1 MSTLHHGGGPTHD
14 GARSGATRSP
24 AARSRGTRYDV
35 LVVGAG
41 PGGLATALSAA
52 RHGARVLV
60 VERHPGTS
68 TRPRATG
75 IGLRTMEIFRTW
87 GVADAVRDRAVPVDF
102 DSTSGATLVAPP
114 RSSGRAGGYPDLRE
128 IVRVSPATP
137 LVCPQDLVEPVL
149 ADAVRRHGGEIRFGT
164 RLVGLQRRPD
174 GVRAELRPE
183 GPEGAG
189 SPRAGDRVHARF
201 VVGADGTRSAVREAL
216 GIGLRHLGTWA
227 EAVQVLFRPDIA
239 PLLGSRLPHL
249 ITFVDEPQPA
259 ALCPMGAGRWGYVA
273 LRFDGGRP
281 DVPADWTATLRAA
294 TGLPDL
300 EPEVVDVARFTLAA
314 AVATTYR
321 SGPGFLVGDAAHRTT
336 PVAGIGLNTAVHDGH
351 ELGWK
356 LAWVA
361 RGLAGEGLLDS
372 HDAERG
378 PVGLAAAERSLDVE
392 GRPTDGL
399 ASNLGDTLRSAVVDD
414 PDPAPGLRLDLAG
427 RPGERAPHVWVRQGG
442 RRVSTLDLFG
452 GALTLVT
459 GPDGAGWARAAERTA
474 DVPLQVLAAGDD
486 PAPGPDALRAASAGP
501 TPPST
506 PTARPGSAV
515 AVTGAPAAALARAY
529 RLAPGSAVLVR
540 PDGRVAWRSD
550 RACADPVAA
559 LARAVALTLGH
570 RRDEAG
576 GLRPRAVAGHRAPAP
591 SPRRTASPG
600 TLAG

>member
-1 MSTLHHGGGPTHD
+1 MSSTSTAPHGVDH
-14 GARSGATRSP
+14 
-24 AARSRGTRYDV
+24 DV

-75 IGLRTMEIFRTW
+75 INLRTMEIFRAW
-87 GVADAVRDRAVPVDF
+87 GVADAVRERAVPVDV

-128 IVRVSPATP
+128 ILRVSPALP
-137 LVCPQDLVEPVL
+137 VVCPQDLVEPVL

-164 RLVGLQRRPD
+164 RLVGLQVRPD
-174 GVRAELRPE
+174 GVRAAL
-183 GPEGAG
+183 G
-189 SPRAGDRVHARF
+189 SGERVRARF
-201 VVGADGTRSAVREAL
+201 VVGADGTRSAVRAAL

-227 EAVQVLFRPDIA
+227 EAVQVLFRPDLA
-239 PLLGSRLPHL
+239 PLLGPGLPHV

-259 ALCPMGAGRWGYVA
+259 ALCPIGAGRWSYVA

-281 DVPADWTATLRAA
+281 AIPADWTATLRAA

-300 EPEVVDVARFTLAA
+300 EPEVLDVARFTLAA

-361 RGLAGEGLLDS
+361 RGLAGEALLDS

-378 PVGLAAAERSLDVE
+378 PVGLAAAERSLDPE

-399 ASNLGDTLRSAVVDD
+399 PSNLGHTLRSTVIAGTGT
-414 PDPAPGLRLDLAG
+414 PPALRIDLAA
-427 RPGERAPHVWVRQGG
+427 RPGERAPHTWVRRAG
-442 RRVSTLDLFG
+442 RRVSTLDLFDG
-452 GALTLVT
+452 RLTLVC
-459 GPDGAGWARAAERTA
+459 DGAGWRRAAERTG
-474 DVPLQVLAAGDD
+474 DVPLQVLTDG
-486 PAPGPDALRAASAGP
+486 
-501 TPPST
+501 
-506 PTARPGSAV
+506 
-515 AVTGAPAAALARAY
+515 ALADPY
-529 RLAPGSAVLVR
+529 RLGPGSAVLVR

-550 RACADPVAA
+550 GPVADPRAA
-559 LARAVALTLGH
+559 LDRAVALALG
-570 RRDEAG
+570 
-576 GLRPRAVAGHRAPAP
+576 RAAVPA
-591 SPRRTASPG
+591 A
-600 TLAG
+600 LAG